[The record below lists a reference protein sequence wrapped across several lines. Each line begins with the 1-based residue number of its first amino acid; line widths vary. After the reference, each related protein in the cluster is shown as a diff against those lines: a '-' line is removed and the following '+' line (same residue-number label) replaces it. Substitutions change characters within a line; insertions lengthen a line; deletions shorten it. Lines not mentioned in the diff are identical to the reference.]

1 MRKPAALLAVLLAG
15 TAASTQA
22 PGPRGYYRFPAL
34 AGDTVVFTAEGD
46 LWVVGISGGTARRLT
61 SHPGEET
68 SPAVS
73 PDGQTVAFTA
83 TYEGPAEV
91 YTMPLLGG
99 RPVRRTYEGGAT
111 VVGWNGDA
119 TILYSTR
126 AWSTLPNTQLARL
139 DLASGRRELVPLA
152 QAADGSVDA
161 AGTLVFTRLSFQG
174 SHTRAYRG
182 GTAQQLWRFGQG
194 AREAEPLTRD
204 YDGTSKG
211 PMWWQGRV
219 YFLSDR
225 DGSMNL
231 WSMDPSGGGQGLRQ
245 HTRHRGWD
253 IRGASLS
260 NGRVAYQLGADLRLF
275 TIASGED
282 REIPIAL
289 ASDFDQTRER
299 WITNPMEYL
308 TAAHLSPTGDRVVLT
323 ARGQVFVA
331 PHGAGR
337 LVEASRRPGVRYR
350 SARFA
355 PDGQSVVVLSDE
367 TDETEWW
374 RLAANGVGARDQLTR
389 GGAVLK
395 WDGAMS
401 PDGRWL
407 AWADKNAE
415 LWLLDARA
423 GTSARID
430 SSGEGDFGDLAW
442 SPDSRWLVYR
452 QPLAAFS
459 RLVLYSTESR
469 ARTPIT
475 SDRVDSYSP
484 AWSPDG
490 RWLYFL
496 SDRNFQ
502 SLVGAPW
509 GPRQPEPFFDRQTRI
524 YQLAL
529 QPGLRPPFRPAD
541 EVAREDS
548 IRAAANRPA
557 PAADTAAAR
566 GAAPRR
572 GAQPAAAPATVRPA
586 AQDTARRTRVELDGL
601 ASRLYEVPVPAGNYA
616 ALAVNGTRLFW
627 LSRETTIEGRR
638 HLMAI
643 DTKVDPGDPIR
654 IVEGVTGYELSADG
668 KKLLV
673 RQTDA
678 LHVIDA
684 SAGAGATLGPRT
696 RVDLSGWS
704 FSFDPREE
712 WRQMF
717 VEAWRLERDYFYDRG
732 MHGNDWP
739 AIRRKY
745 EPLVERVTTRA
756 ELADLM
762 AQMVAELSAL
772 HTFVNAGDVRRG
784 QDQIIHG
791 SLGAMLA
798 RDSAAGGWRIARL
811 FRSDPDYP
819 GNVGPLMRPEVG
831 AREGDVI
838 EQINGIA
845 TLSVPDPAVLLRN
858 QGNRQVR
865 IRLRR
870 QADGESRDVIVT
882 PVTAGRA
889 TGLRYDDWEL
899 TRREMVDSV
908 SRGRIGYV
916 HLRAMGGGDIA
927 QWTREFYPVF
937 DRQGLIVDVRHNSGG
952 NIDSWILGRLLRR
965 PWFYWQPRVGN
976 PYWNMQWA
984 FRGHMVVLVDEN
996 TASDGEAFAEGFR
1009 RLGLGR
1015 VIGTRTW
1022 GGEIWLTSSNVLVD
1036 RGIATAAEFG
1046 VYGPEGA
1053 WLIEGRG
1060 VEPDVVVD
1068 NLPAAA
1074 FRGEDAQLMAGI
1086 AHLEQLLRER
1096 PVALPAA
1103 PAHPTPG
1110 RGRP

>member
-1 MRKPAALLAVLLAG
+1 VRKPAALLAVLLAG
-15 TAASTQA
+15 TAASIQA

-34 AGDTVVFTAEGD
+34 AGDTVVFAAEGD
-46 LWVVGISGGTARRLT
+46 LWVVGVSGGTARRLT
-61 SHPGEET
+61 SHAGEET

-73 PDGQTVAFTA
+73 PDGRTVAFTA

-91 YTMPLLGG
+91 YTMPLMGG
-99 RPVRRTYEGGAT
+99 RPVRRTFEGGAT
-111 VVGWNGDA
+111 VVGWDGDGA
-119 TILYSTR
+119 ILYATR

-139 DLASGRRELVPLA
+139 DLPSGRRELVPLA
-152 QAADGSVDA
+152 QAADGSVDQ
-161 AGTLVFTRLSFQG
+161 AGTLVFTRLQFQG
-174 SHTRAYRG
+174 SHTRGYRG
-182 GTAQQLWRFGQG
+182 GTAQQLWRFARD

-204 YDGTSKG
+204 YDGTSKV

-231 WSMDPSGGGQGLRQ
+231 WSMAGDGRDLRQ

-260 NGRVAYQLGADLRLF
+260 NGRVAYQLGADLRLH
-275 TIASGED
+275 TIATGED
-282 REIPIAL
+282 REIPITL

-337 LVEASRRPGVRYR
+337 LVESSRRAGVRYR

-355 PDGQSVVVLSDE
+355 PDGQSVFVLSDE

-374 RLAANGVGARDQLTR
+374 RLPASGVGAREQLTR
-389 GGAVLK
+389 NAGVLRF
-395 WDGAMS
+395 DGAMS

-407 AWADKNAE
+407 AWADKNWE
-415 LWLLDARA
+415 LWLADVRA
-423 GTSARID
+423 GTSTRID

-459 RLVLYSTESR
+459 RLVLYSTETAR
-469 ARTPIT
+469 RTPIT

-566 GAAPRR
+566 GGTPRR
-572 GAQPAAAPATVRPA
+572 GAQPAAAPATARPA

-601 ASRLYEVPVPAGNYA
+601 AARLYDVPVPAGNYSN
-616 ALAVNGTRLFW
+616 LAVNGSRLFW

-638 HLMAI
+638 HLMAL

-678 LHVIDA
+678 LHVVDA
-684 SAGAGATLGPRT
+684 SAGAAATLGPRT

-791 SLGAMLA
+791 SLGAVLA

-819 GNVGPLMRPEVG
+819 GNVGPLMRPDVG

-838 EQINGIA
+838 EQINGVA
-845 TLSVPDPAVLLRN
+845 ALSVPDPAVLLRN

-865 IRLRR
+865 LRLRPR
-870 QADGESRDVIVT
+870 AGGESRDVVVT

-889 TGLRYDDWEL
+889 QGLRYDDWEL
-899 TRREMVDSV
+899 SRRELVDSV
-908 SRGRIGYV
+908 GRGRIGYV
-916 HLRAMGGGDIA
+916 HLRAMGGNDIA
-927 QWTREFYPVF
+927 QWAREFYPVF
-937 DRQGLIVDVRHNSGG
+937 DRQGLILDVRHNNGG
-952 NIDSWILGRLLRR
+952 NIDSWILEKLLRR
-965 PWFYWQPRVGN
+965 AWFYWQGRVGN